1 MSFST
6 DMAKLVVDQLSRFVT
21 LNPHQLAGQVENLD
35 FWLAEVRH
43 ALAVI
48 DGYGVRFVRLHAAQ
62 ERYVAAH
69 GVTASEVGPAGV
81 TARPPPA
88 VRRIPD
94 RELRQTRRALVEA
107 ARRFLERC
115 RAEELVADAVVSAAL
130 AEFVE

>member
-6 DMAKLVVDQLSRFVT
+6 DMAKLVADQLSRFVT

-35 FWLAEVRH
+35 FWLGELRH

-69 GVTASEVGPAGV
+69 HVTASVVDPCGV
-81 TARPPPA
+81 TERPPPQ

-94 RELRQTRRALVEA
+94 RELRQARRALVEA
-107 ARRFLERC
+107 ATKFLERC
-115 RAEELVADAVVSAAL
+115 RAAGMVADAAVSAAL
-130 AEFVE
+130 SEFAE